1 MLYWAAS
8 KEAKPRITPR
18 PKSMSRNR
26 DQAQKSDS
34 PYNEALR
41 IIKEAA
47 DRKATG
53 LKLSNFRLLR
63 L

>member
-1 MLYWAAS
+1 
-8 KEAKPRITPR
+8 
-18 PKSMSRNR
+18 MSRNR